1 MKLFYRTYG
10 NGAPVIILHGLF
22 GMSDNWAT
30 FGKQLAKEYE
40 VFIPD
45 LRNHGRSPH
54 SNEFDY
60 TFLLNDLVEFIQEQN
75 LRDIILIGHSM
86 GGKVAMLAALS
97 HPEIIKKL
105 IVLDISPVSKTPSP
119 EIMQIIEAIKTL
131 DLCGLDSREEIKKQ
145 LAGIIEKRKIV
156 EFLLKNIQRLESNT
170 FSWKFNVAS
179 VSENLEKIADGIE
192 TETIFNKPTLFIGGE
207 KSDYITGENIYQ
219 VFQIF
224 PEAQIDVISNA
235 GHWLHVDAPEELLD
249 IVMDFIRN

>member
-10 NGAPVIILHGLF
+10 TGHPIIILHGLF
-22 GMSDNWAT
+22 GMSDNWVT

-75 LRDIILIGHSM
+75 LHDIILIGHSM
-86 GGKVAMLAALS
+86 GGKVAMLAALH

-131 DLCGLDSREEIKKQ
+131 DLCGLDSRVEIKKQ

-179 VSENLEKIADGIE
+179 ISENLGKIADGIE
-192 TETIFNKPTLFIGGE
+192 TEIIFSKPTLVIGGE

-219 VFQIF
+219 VFQNF
-224 PEAQIDVISNA
+224 PEARIDVISNA

-249 IVMDFIRN
+249 IVMDFLRS

>member
-1 MKLFYRTYG
+1 
-10 NGAPVIILHGLF
+10 
-22 GMSDNWAT
+22 MSDNWAT